1 MTRPIGNSVPE
12 LFKALAPALVLYARQ
27 WTGPVGAEDV
37 VQEVFIS
44 MLAAR
49 RQPAEPR
56 TWLFRCVRNA
66 AISASRSNRRRGKR
80 EESIAAMTPEWFVTQ
95 HDDRID
101 AKLAQAAMSALP
113 IEQREIL
120 TLRIWSQMT
129 LAEIREITGQPTS
142 TIHDLYREA
151 LATLR
156 SKLER

>member
-1 MTRPIGNSVPE
+1 MTRPTGNSIAE

-37 VQEVFIS
+37 VQEVFVR
-44 MLAAR
+44 MLAASN
-49 RQPAEPR
+49 QPAEPK

-66 AISASRSNRRRGKR
+66 AISAGRSTRRRGKR
-80 EESIAAMTPEWFVTQ
+80 EESIAAESPEWFVAK

-101 AKLAQAAMSALP
+101 AKAAQAAMSELP

-129 LAEIREITGQPTS
+129 LAEISAITGVPIS
-142 TIHDLYREA
+142 TVHDSYKTA
-151 LATLR
+151 LASLR
-156 SKLER
+156 ARMSR